1 MNEKNDKEIMNFA
14 SKKPATLE
22 KKKKIHEMLELKPNR
37 ALEINIKEILMST
50 KVFVNNF
57 NTAKYASKH
66 QIDLNPLMKNSFIK
80 NTPNNKLS
88 DFIIPIE
95 CKGDDGEIPEIE
107 QIFFEK
113 TKNYKNSGLGT
124 SFAKQKAISLHL
136 NREIGKKEGMGS
148 PIISDENEIDFVGE
162 SNKNLNRNSTNKK
175 NVNSFQK
182 LIGNKQVKK
191 Y

>member
-1 MNEKNDKEIMNFA
+1 MNDKNDKEIMNFA
-14 SKKPATLE
+14 SKKPTTLE
-22 KKKKIHEMLELKPNR
+22 KTKKIHEMLELKPNR
-37 ALEINIKEILMST
+37 TLEININEILMST
-50 KVFVNNF
+50 NVFVNNF
-57 NTAKYASKH
+57 NTAKYASK
-66 QIDLNPLMKNSFIK
+66 QQFELNPLMKISFIK

-113 TKNYKNSGLGT
+113 TKNFKNIGIGT

-136 NREIGKKEGMGS
+136 NREIGQQEGIGS
-148 PIISDENEIDFVGE
+148 PKISNENEIGFVGE
-162 SNKNLNRNSTNKK
+162 FNKNMKGNLTNKK

-182 LIGNKQVKK
+182 IIGNKQV
-191 Y
+191 